1 VGIRGSIQVSRD
13 RKTLLAY
20 ADRER
25 TTFEGFEDTLKASD
39 SQWQIRELPAGKLLF
54 TFPEA
59 SNISGCAFDRYRLSG
74 SGKFALVM
82 NRQVQQMRI
91 LNLYPKPD

>member
-1 VGIRGSIQVSRD
+1 
-13 RKTLLAY
+13 
-20 ADRER
+20 
-25 TTFEGFEDTLKASD
+25 
-39 SQWQIRELPAGKLLF
+39 LF
-54 TFPEA
+54 TFPDA